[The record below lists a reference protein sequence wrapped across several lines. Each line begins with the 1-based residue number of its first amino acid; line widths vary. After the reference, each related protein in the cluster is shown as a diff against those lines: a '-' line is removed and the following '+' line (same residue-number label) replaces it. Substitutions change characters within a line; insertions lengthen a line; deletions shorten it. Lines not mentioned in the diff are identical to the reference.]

1 MRWLGLVAMATVVR
15 QSREGGVLRYKGVQS
30 PPTLCRVTW
39 SRGSGQA
46 GNRGRTNSRCWGQFI
61 LLGDPWA

>member
-15 QSREGGVLRYKGVQS
+15 QSREGGAGNKGCRAPQ
-30 PPTLCRVTW
+30 PLCRGSW
-39 SRGSGQA
+39 SKGLGQA
-46 GNRGRTNSRCWGQFI
+46 GKQGRTNSRHWGRFI